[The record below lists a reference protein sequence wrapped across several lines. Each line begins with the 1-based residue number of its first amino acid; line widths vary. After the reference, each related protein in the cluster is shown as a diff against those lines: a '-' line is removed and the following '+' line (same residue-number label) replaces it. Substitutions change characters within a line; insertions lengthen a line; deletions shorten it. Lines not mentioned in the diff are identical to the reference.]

1 MAKEKDTK
9 KKGEVEERKGEEEE
23 EENMSVSSHG

>member
-1 MAKEKDTK
+1 MAKEKDTE